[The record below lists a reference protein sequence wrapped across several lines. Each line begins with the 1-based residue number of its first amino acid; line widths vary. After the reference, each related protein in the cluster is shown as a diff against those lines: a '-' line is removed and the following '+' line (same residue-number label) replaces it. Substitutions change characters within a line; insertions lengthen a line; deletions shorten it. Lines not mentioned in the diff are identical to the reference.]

1 MNVQPAGGAW
11 HATVALIVMV
21 WHPLLTL
28 NTKLD
33 GRFGFI
39 ALAEMVTEVSTPGVK
54 GLIVTKALLVE
65 PTTTEL
71 SGRQLGVLRGLE
83 VTPSVGV
90 PDPVT
95 TKASVAPVILVTNE
109 SQPACSAVVSVRPR
123 VLSER
128 TMVATS
134 IKTTMPSVVIGR
146 ILILFTSVLLFG
158 LVFYYW
164 VAHRD
169 RVGPHA
175 NPRVFSG
182 NLVEE
187 IFSVDFH
194 ARARDG
200 QFFLLFFRDHPFA

>member
-1 MNVQPAGGAW
+1 VNVQPAGGAW

-21 WHPLLTL
+21 WHVLLTVT
-28 NTKLD
+28 TKLD

-54 GLIVTKALLVE
+54 GLTVTKALLVE

-71 SGRQLGVLRGLE
+71 SGMQLGSPRE

-95 TKASVAPVILVTNE
+95 TKAPVAPVILVTNE

-123 VLSER
+123 VLSEC

-134 IKTTMPSVVIGR
+134 NKTTMPSVVIGR
-146 ILILFTSVLLFG
+146 ILILFTRMLLFG
-158 LVFYYW
+158 LVFY
-164 VAHRD
+164 
-169 RVGPHA
+169 
-175 NPRVFSG
+175 
-182 NLVEE
+182 
-187 IFSVDFH
+187 
-194 ARARDG
+194 
-200 QFFLLFFRDHPFA
+200 